1 MFGDGK
7 VKNQIF
13 YIRLAVLL
21 LVTLLGL
28 TGILSIAVS
37 NQSAAEPLAMVWKQL
52 FRLVVGVVVLYGAS
66 QMSFERWKKL
76 FPFCALFF
84 FILLL
89 LLLNFGVRVNGMRGW
104 FRYGGTGF
112 QPSEPGKVFFLA
124 GLVLL
129 HTHPRLCAMKEWKR
143 VLITAIYTL
152 CWIGVLLLQPDMGT
166 AAIYGA
172 TFIITLALSRIK
184 WRYIFFLI
192 FSGVISFI
200 AAVLAHP
207 YAMRRIEGFL
217 YPELDPLGK
226 GWHLRQFLFAASRG
240 EWFGVKSS
248 NAVWSRGYLPFALN
262 DSAFAAITETLG
274 AVGASLIP
282 LGFMVLAGIMFFCG
296 DRLDKYPDRRI
307 FVISAGFMMIFQS
320 FLHISI
326 NIGLFP
332 ITGITLLFVSYG
344 GSSII
349 SGALLAGIA
358 LSAINTGKETS
369 SVEVNH

>member
-21 LVTLLGL
+21 LVALLGL

-66 QMSFERWKKL
+66 QISFERWKKL

-143 VLITAIYTL
+143 VLITVIYTL